1 MTFRRPCF
9 PLLAGVAIRFRMF
22 FCCGFCDSVP
32 GGREVYVL
40 GRMRFFASSSA
51 IALNDKRCR
60 FPVTHVSLFLRRGV
74 AALPAPGFFAPVLR
88 LSAGCRASNRRVS
101 PGARAVQE
109 RFPCPVSSVLCAV
122 VGYGCCFF
130 MYTLCAPRPRLPMPD
145 VSSSRQRR
153 SSLAAVL
160 RSKPVSWQ

>member
-32 GGREVYVL
+32 GGWGSL
-40 GRMRFFASSSA
+40 RFGANE
-51 IALNDKRCR
+51 ILR
-60 FPVTHVSLFLRRGV
+60 FVFRHRPERQAMPFSCNSRFLFLVQRHCS
-74 AALPAPGFFAPVLR
+74 FFCAGIFCSR
-88 LSAGCRASNRRVS
+88 LELCAGCRAADRRM
-101 PGARAVQE
+101 PPDARAVQKG
-109 RFPCPVSSVLCAV
+109 FPYPVSSVLCAV
-122 VGYGCCFF
+122 VGYGYCFF